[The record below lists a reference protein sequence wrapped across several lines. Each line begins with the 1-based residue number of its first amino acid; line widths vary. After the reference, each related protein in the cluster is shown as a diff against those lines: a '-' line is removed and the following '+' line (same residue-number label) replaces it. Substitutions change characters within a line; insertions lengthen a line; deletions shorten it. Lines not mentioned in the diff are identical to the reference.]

1 MIAKQKR
8 KAGEYT
14 PLVWDETRG
23 KNGIYRAFL
32 SDWDGDCRS
41 SLMYALISAGFKE
54 VMYQAPYFWKYG
66 NDIAEVEYI
75 EVCEVSISKED
86 IENLLISAFEGG
98 SNYWYMIQDQSDH
111 KKSAV
116 DCLMFGGW
124 VMVDDEMA
132 DEPELKKPIKLDWK
146 RLEHGLRLWAS
157 DTDLRAS
164 FSDLLSGNDDALT
177 ADVYLQ
183 MCVFGKVIYG

>member
-1 MIAKQKR
+1 MEKIIKLVDKLAYQSTLRDKVLKGNAIDGYTIAKQKR

-41 SLMYALISAGFKE
+41 SLMYALISEGFKE

-75 EVCEVSISKED
+75 EGD
-86 IENLLISAFEGG
+86 LYLIP
-98 SNYWYMIQDQSDH
+98 
-111 KKSAV
+111 
-116 DCLMFGGW
+116 L
-124 VMVDDEMA
+124 
-132 DEPELKKPIKLDWK
+132 IK
-146 RLEHGLRLWAS
+146 
-157 DTDLRAS
+157 
-164 FSDLLSGNDDALT
+164 
-177 ADVYLQ
+177 
-183 MCVFGKVIYG
+183 